1 MKSWST
7 GSTVYSHFDSNTW
20 VTPFG
25 LVFLIAIFMA
35 WLLARRNAVSI
46 KIDGSH
52 IDLLIPV
59 TIIVGIAG
67 GTVLSLLMPMD
78 QMIAGEMMQ
87 TGVRVRLFGM
97 LATGAAA
104 LSIYSRIVKLSFRRL
119 LDVFALPTLAG
130 LMIHR
135 IGCFL
140 AGCCWGDIVS
150 SEHSTKFASQV
161 QTLPFLSGMSSGVSY
176 PRGSLPYEQ
185 HVALD
190 LIEPNALVSLPVYPV
205 QLYEGALLLV
215 LLLALWR
222 FPWRRLPAGV
232 LAVIVVCAYAFLRF
246 FIEYLRADGPVVLG
260 NMTVTQLQ
268 CLFLLLS
275 GVLLPGMVGRAR
287 GKARVMG

>member
-1 MKSWST
+1 M
-7 GSTVYSHFDSNTW
+7 YSHFDSNTW

-25 LVFLIAIFMA
+25 LIFLLAVLVA
-35 WLLARRNAVSI
+35 WWLARRNAITTNV
-46 KIDGSH
+46 DCSH
-52 IDLLIPV
+52 VDLLIPV

-87 TGVRVRLFGM
+87 TEVRIRLFGM
-97 LATGAAA
+97 LAACSVAVF
-104 LSIYSRIVKLSFRRL
+104 IYSRIEKLSFRRL
-119 LDVFALPTLAG
+119 LDVFALPTIAG

-150 SEHSTKFASQV
+150 NEHSTSFAAQV
-161 QTLPFLSGMSSGVSY
+161 QTLPFLSGLSSGVSY
-176 PRGSLPYEQ
+176 PPGSLPFEQ
-185 HVALD
+185 HLALG
-190 LIEPNALVSLPVYPV
+190 LIEPNSLASLPVYPV

-222 FPWRRLPAGV
+222 LPWQRFPQGLLV
-232 LAVIVVCAYAFLRF
+232 VVVVCAYAVIRF
-246 FIEYLRADGPVVLG
+246 FIEYLRADGPIVLG

-268 CLFLLLS
+268 CLLLMLS
-275 GVLLPGMVGRAR
+275 GILLPGMLGITR
-287 GKARVMG
+287 GGQSANG

>member
-1 MKSWST
+1 M
-7 GSTVYSHFDSNTW
+7 YSHFDSNTW

-25 LVFLIAIFMA
+25 LIFLVAIFTA

-46 KIDGSH
+46 NIDGSH
-52 IDLLIPV
+52 VDLLIPV

-67 GTVLSLLMPMD
+67 GTLLSLFMPMD

-97 LATGAAA
+97 LATGAVAIF
-104 LSIYSRIVKLSFRRL
+104 IYSRIVKLPFRRL

-150 SEHSTKFASQV
+150 NEHSTSFASQV
-161 QTLPFLSGMSSGVSY
+161 QTLPFLSGLSSGVSY
-176 PRGSLPYEQ
+176 PPGSLPYEQ
-185 HVALD
+185 HLALG
-190 LIEPNALVSLPVYPV
+190 LIEPNALASLPVYPV

-222 FPWRRLPAGV
+222 FPWRGFPAGV
-232 LAVIVVCAYAFLRF
+232 LAVMVVCAYAFLRF
-246 FIEYLRADGPVVLG
+246 FIEFLRADGHIVLG

-275 GVLLPGMVGRAR
+275 GVLLPGMLVRTR
-287 GKARVMG
+287 GEPLVKG

>member
-1 MKSWST
+1 M
-7 GSTVYSHFDSNTW
+7 YSHFDSNTW

-25 LVFLIAIFMA
+25 LVFLVAIFTA

-46 KIDGSH
+46 NIDGSH

-67 GTVLSLLMPMD
+67 GTVLSLLMPID
-78 QMIAGEMMQ
+78 QMIAGDRMQ

-104 LSIYSRIVKLSFRRL
+104 LFVYSRIVKLSFRRL

-150 SEHSTKFASQV
+150 NEHATDFASQV
-161 QTLPFLSGMSSGVSY
+161 QTLPFLSGLSTGVSY
-176 PRGSLPYEQ
+176 PPGSLPYQQ
-185 HVALD
+185 HLALD
-190 LIEPNALVSLPVYPV
+190 LIEPSALASLPVYPV

-215 LLLALWR
+215 LMLALWR
-222 FPWRRLPAGV
+222 FPWRRFPAGV
-232 LAVIVVCAYAFLRF
+232 LAVVVVCAYAFLRF

-268 CLFLLLS
+268 CLFLLLG
-275 GVLLPGMVGRAR
+275 GVLLPGMIAGTR
-287 GKARVMG
+287 GKPSVKG